1 MLQALPYHLKV
12 RDHFAQQTKTWN
24 FFAAGKTKE
33 DQLAQYKTELL
44 KNTYKFDIKA
54 DAAIY
59 EKVNIAKNKLGLEQ
73 LVVTVYQA
81 QYTDE
86 MNASI
91 VYLNNEAHIVFSG
104 RITQL
109 LDEQELLAILAHELT
124 HIKLYSMLQGELETA
139 ERIINAIAGNYNSE
153 PAYFET
159 ARLYRLYTEIFCDR
173 GAYTVVEDTAPV
185 ITSLVKTATGLDK
198 VSAESYCKQ
207 AEEIFSTG
215 GSIKAATISHPENFI
230 RARAIQLWHEK
241 KEAAEPEIIAMIEGI
256 TDLDQLDVFKQKDL
270 SLLTRKFMQLLLK
283 PNWFRSALVT
293 NMAKQYFADFE
304 LDEET
309 TADEQFIESISNAH
323 SSIKDYLG
331 YVVLDFALVDG
342 SLEQVPF
349 GWAFQFTENMQMK
362 EVFDAIVKK
371 ELQLSDKKLQQHKQ
385 NTMAAWV
392 KFENLKISQFE
403 NEAATSL
410 PTVGKLENST
420 S

>member
-33 DQLAQYKTELL
+33 EQLAQYKTELL
-44 KNTYKFDIKA
+44 KNTYKFDEKA

-59 EKVNIAKNKLGLEQ
+59 EKVNKAKNKLGLEQ

-91 VYLNNEAHIVFSG
+91 VYLNNEAHVVFSG

-109 LDEQELLAILAHELT
+109 LDENELLAILAHELT

-139 ERIINAIAGNYNSE
+139 ERIIMAIAGNYNSE
-153 PAYFET
+153 PAYYET

-173 GAYTVVEDTAPV
+173 GAYTVVEDTRPV
-185 ITSLVKTATGLDK
+185 ITSLVKIATGLDK

-215 GSIKAATISHPENFI
+215 NSVKAATISHPENFI

-241 KEAAEPEIIAMIEGI
+241 KEAAEPEIIRMIEGI
-256 TDLDQLDVFKQKDL
+256 TDLDQLDVFKQKEL
-270 SLLTRKFMQLLLK
+270 LELTRKFMQLLIK
-283 PNWFRSALVT
+283 PNWFRSSLVT
-293 NMAKQYFADFE
+293 GLAKQYFADFSF
-304 LDEET
+304 DDDV
-309 TADEQFIESISNAH
+309 TADEKFIESINESH
-323 SSIKDYLG
+323 TSIKDYLG
-331 YVVLDFALVDG
+331 YVILDFALIDG
-342 SLEQVPF
+342 ALEHVPF
-349 GWAFQFTENMQMK
+349 GWAFQFAENVQLK
-362 EVFDAIVKK
+362 DVFDAIVKK

-385 NTMAAWV
+385 KTMAAWY
-392 KFENLKISQFE
+392 KIKEGEKEQVYEDDAS
-403 NEAATSL
+403 
-410 PTVGKLENST
+410 V
-420 S
+420 